1 MSLNYEI
8 KAACV
13 ERFNRSLKTRM
24 FRYLTH
30 HRTNRWI
37 DVLDDLVASYNGSY
51 HRSIGMSPNDV
62 TPEKSEII
70 TRRLYLEKPSSKW
83 KFLYW

>member
-1 MSLNYEI
+1 M
-8 KAACV
+8 
-13 ERFNRSLKTRM
+13 RM
-24 FRYLTH
+24 FRYVTH

-51 HRSIGMSPNDV
+51 HRSIGTSPNDV

-70 TRRLYLEKPSSKW
+70 T
-83 KFLYW
+83 